1 MKCQQTSFT
10 LRRAW
15 LVLLLVVVS
24 GGLHAAW
31 QVDIYVNGS
40 TEGPTMSFGEGASI
54 MAPMPPFSGMYGVV
68 DVYLAN
74 PDKEYPQGTSPD
86 IQEYYNRLSVDIKAA
101 AATNRWVLVAGS
113 NARLA
118 WNVKEGKIPD
128 NFKIA
133 WTEKGTNKVEAV
145 VAGATFSVKTG
156 ITYTLGVGVGA
167 GDIKTDPNNKTQT
180 VGKDETGQ
188 METAVID
195 ITPDTPP
202 TENIYKVRINLNA
215 GVALLAFPVYDD
227 VGILSKYKVNNGTDI
242 LPADIAGVAVW
253 IVEVVAPGYK
263 VTMEWD
269 KNNPNVLIA
278 TLTRNGRRADGDWLL
293 SAQPTK
299 TGLAPLAANAAL
311 AEVDG
316 AAPAEET
323 ILGALIAII
332 MQFGTLDF
340 DGNGVVNLD
349 DATYLYNYAA
359 GGMDPYATA
368 EDIMAFTTAA
378 ATVEAAQVALD
389 FFRENLS
396 ELYFD
401 GTDEQVGVLLDN
413 ATYFYNFASGNFD
426 EYATAADIQAFTTA
440 AATDELAE
448 QALATMREFLENA
461 Q

>member
-10 LRRAW
+10 LRKAW
-15 LVLLLVVVS
+15 LVMLLVVVS

-31 QVDIYVNGS
+31 QVDVYVNGS
-40 TEGPTMSFGEGASI
+40 TEGPTMSFGEGAASV
-54 MAPMPPFSGMYGVV
+54 APMPPFSSMYGVV

-74 PDKEYPQGTSPD
+74 PGGVYPDGSSAD

-113 NARLA
+113 NARLTWTVA
-118 WNVKEGKIPD
+118 EGEIPG

-133 WTEKGTNKVEAV
+133 WTEKGTDKVEAV

-156 ITYTLGVGVGA
+156 VTYTLGVGVGEA
-167 GDIKTDPNNKTQT
+167 DITNDPNNKTQH
-180 VGKDETGQ
+180 VGKDEGGQ
-188 METAVID
+188 LETAVIKLD
-195 ITPDTPP
+195 MPP
-202 TENIYKVRINLNA
+202 IAASYTLSINLNA
-215 GVALLAFPVYDD
+215 GMALLAFPVYDAAGELIGYRPN
-227 VGILSKYKVNNGTDI
+227 VGNDI
-242 LPADIAGVAVW
+242 QPADIANIAVW
-253 IVEVVAPGYK
+253 IIEVVAPGYD
-263 VTMEWD
+263 VALAWD
-269 KNNPNVLIA
+269 QTNPNVLIA
-278 TLTRNGRRADGDWLL
+278 TLTKNGRRADGDWLL
-293 SAQPTK
+293 SAQPSK

-311 AEVDG
+311 TGIDG

-332 MQFGTLDF
+332 KQFGTLDF

>member
-1 MKCQQTSFT
+1 
-10 LRRAW
+10 
-15 LVLLLVVVS
+15 
-24 GGLHAAW
+24 
-31 QVDIYVNGS
+31 
-40 TEGPTMSFGEGASI
+40 
-54 MAPMPPFSGMYGVV
+54 
-68 DVYLAN
+68 
-74 PDKEYPQGTSPD
+74 
-86 IQEYYNRLSVDIKAA
+86 
-101 AATNRWVLVAGS
+101 
-113 NARLA
+113 
-118 WNVKEGKIPD
+118 
-128 NFKIA
+128 
-133 WTEKGTNKVEAV
+133 
-145 VAGATFSVKTG
+145 
-156 ITYTLGVGVGA
+156 
-167 GDIKTDPNNKTQT
+167 
-180 VGKDETGQ
+180 
-188 METAVID
+188 
-195 ITPDTPP
+195 
-202 TENIYKVRINLNA
+202 
-215 GVALLAFPVYDD
+215 
-227 VGILSKYKVNNGTDI
+227 
-242 LPADIAGVAVW
+242 
-253 IVEVVAPGYK
+253 
-263 VTMEWD
+263 
-269 KNNPNVLIA
+269 
-278 TLTRNGRRADGDWLL
+278 
-293 SAQPTK
+293 
-299 TGLAPLAANAAL
+299 NAAL
-311 AEVDG
+311 TGIDG

-332 MQFGTLDF
+332 KQFGTLDF